1 MQKETTIK
9 AIKAFCDPLLKK
21 HAKIIKAIWL
31 LRTEAKEIN
40 LIILIDNLTGF
51 AVDRINRKQFE
62 LDVLKQEKA
71 VLKKF
76 KIPVHTGF
84 YEMTDYFNKI
94 MENDLAVFA
103 EIKNSVD
110 VYDPTGFFAPLKE
123 LVKRGKI
130 LGTKESLIRLITSV
144 KARFKNLHDLK
155 LEALD
160 NIYSAV
166 VDAGQAALLA
176 ANYSIPI
183 QKDVAKHLKVCF
195 VAKGLLEKRYVD
207 WLDKIVKTFKGFEYG
222 KIKYMTGKEIDDLV
236 DKGKDFIERMDSL
249 IGEIS

>member
-1 MQKETTIK
+1 MKKQQTLK

-31 LRTEAKEIN
+31 LRTEGKDID

-51 AVDRINRKQFE
+51 AVDKINRKQFE
-62 LDVLKQEKA
+62 LDVLKQERA
-71 VLKKF
+71 VLKRF

-103 EIKNSVD
+103 EIKNGIE

-123 LVKRGKI
+123 LVRRGKI

-144 KARFKNLHDLK
+144 KERFKNLHNLK

-166 VDAGQAALLA
+166 IDAGQAALLA

-183 QKDVAKHLKVCF
+183 QRDVAKHLKICF
-195 VAKGLLEKRYVD
+195 VDKGLLEKRYID
-207 WLDKIVKTFKGFEYG
+207 WVNKIVKIYKGFEHG
-222 KIKYMTGKEIDDLV
+222 KIKYLTGQEVDDLI
-236 DKGKDFIERMDSL
+236 DKGKAFIKRMDSL
-249 IGEIS
+249 IAEI